1 MTVDAIGTHI
11 PTVFDAGLPPIAY
24 EHAHN
29 TEEAH
34 RLIRQARL
42 RGRSRWGR
50 TGPKC

>member
-24 EHAHN
+24 EHSFG
-29 TEEAH
+29 
-34 RLIRQARL
+34 RPVC